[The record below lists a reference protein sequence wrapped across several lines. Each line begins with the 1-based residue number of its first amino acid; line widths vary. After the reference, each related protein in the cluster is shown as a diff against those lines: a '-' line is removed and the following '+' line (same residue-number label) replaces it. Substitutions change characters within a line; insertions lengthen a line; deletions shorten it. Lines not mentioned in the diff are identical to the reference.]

1 MTVEEAAVDG
11 GVGRK
16 RVILTDV
23 DEEDESV
30 SKFWSVEDFVAKVST
45 DEFVNSWVR
54 DEMDDDDERPAAEYF
69 SVECL
74 EADDDSDKIA
84 EAEAIENILDSSL
97 SYDMVENTNRDDV
110 EWF

>member
-1 MTVEEAAVDG
+1 MEEATIVRETDDVPPTDMTVEEAAVDG

-45 DEFVNSWVR
+45 DEFVNSWV
-54 DEMDDDDERPAAEYF
+54 
-69 SVECL
+69 
-74 EADDDSDKIA
+74 
-84 EAEAIENILDSSL
+84 
-97 SYDMVENTNRDDV
+97 
-110 EWF
+110 